1 MIDLSGKYVTTK
13 SNEES
18 GELLKCA
25 VAQGYRLCA
34 NEREMERER
43 IFHFAA
49 FPFRIVT
56 VPSGISTEIHDN
68 AERYVD
74 IFGDKY
80 VELNKIL
87 SDFLHWCRSYG
98 YERASL
104 YAKEETEL
112 YAGSAFVSSSNGAK
126 EKVVKS
132 LLKPRKV
139 TVAEIEKVF
148 GFPIEIV
155 PDDKAI

>member
-25 VAQGYRLCA
+25 VAQGYRLYA
-34 NEREMERER
+34 NEREMERGR
-43 IFHFAA
+43 IFYFTA
-49 FPFRIVT
+49 FPFKIVT

-80 VELNKIL
+80 VELDKIL
-87 SDFLHWCRSYG
+87 SYFLHWCRSYG

-112 YAGSAFVSSSNGAK
+112 YAGSAFVSSRNG